1 MPPNATTLKPLER
14 RKECRSERGI
24 RIFKRAP
31 DGTRWQLR
39 KLGDKWEALLRLP
52 PGAASV
58 KVQTWVP
65 FRSDPALLKELLA
78 AP

>member
-1 MPPNATTLKPLER
+1 MEVPAAGRLLALPQDGDKVILLQLAA
-14 RKECRSERGI
+14 
-24 RIFKRAP
+24 AP
-31 DGTRWQLR
+31 EGARWRLR